1 MISYR
6 LFLLVLANWPLA
18 RRSPAVAIADS
29 LAGQVSGTP
38 RYLGLQYN
46 PAIDFGAVPFSSPL
60 KIVLGRC
67 HRFDLPL
74 TVVELCMFP

>member
-6 LFLLVLANWPLA
+6 LCLLVLADWPLA
-18 RRSPAVAIADS
+18 RRSPGVAIADL

-46 PAIDFGAVPFSSPL
+46 PAQLFLSFISWKSSQFSTPVSAAP
-60 KIVLGRC
+60 
-67 HRFDLPL
+67 PSW
-74 TVVELCMFP
+74 

>member
-1 MISYR
+1 MVSY
-6 LFLLVLANWPLA
+6 LLSLLVLADWPLA

-46 PAIDFGAVPFSSPL
+46 PAPVVVRSSRVRRRP
-60 KIVLGRC
+60 
-67 HRFDLPL
+67 
-74 TVVELCMFP
+74 ELLLVFFANE

>member
-6 LFLLVLANWPLA
+6 LCLLVLANWPLA
-18 RRSPAVAIADS
+18 RRSPAVAIADL

-46 PAIDFGAVPFSSPL
+46 PAHPFVSVRQCYSL
-60 KIVLGRC
+60 SFRIVLST
-67 HRFDLPL
+67 L
-74 TVVELCMFP
+74 